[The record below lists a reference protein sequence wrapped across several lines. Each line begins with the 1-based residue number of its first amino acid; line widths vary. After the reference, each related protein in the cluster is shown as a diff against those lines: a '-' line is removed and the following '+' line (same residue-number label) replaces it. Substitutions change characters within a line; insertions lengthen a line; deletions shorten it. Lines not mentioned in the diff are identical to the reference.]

1 MGKRRRKESLI
12 SVIFNILFALINIL
26 IEIIVRIIVLV
37 YDIITY
43 YTSDYKN
50 KSGNGLFNVLFDQG
64 VYGEFMLYRKL
75 IKVFGKAFV
84 LTNLYLDG
92 KNTDLTEIDLLA
104 ISKKGVYVFEMKNY
118 GGSIY
123 GSYQDKEWTQV
134 FNKFSKHRF
143 YNPLRQNY
151 VHTKA
156 VENYLAL
163 EQSALIPMVV
173 FSNKSKLS
181 KINVRENTHVYQ
193 FKDAMR
199 KIKLLE
205 RDNLKIFTDQ
215 ELENITKKL
224 ILKSHADETVKQAH
238 IEGVKAITAR

>member
-1 MGKRRRKESLI
+1 MGKRRKKERL
-12 SVIFNILFALINIL
+12 VVVLFNMVFAILNIM
-26 IEIIVRIIVLV
+26 IDIIVRIIVLV

-43 YTSDYKN
+43 YTSDYN
-50 KSGNGLFNVLFDQG
+50 SKSGNGLFNALFDKG

-75 IKVFGKAFV
+75 IKFFGKAFV

-92 KNTDLTEIDLLA
+92 KNTDLTEVDLVA
-104 ISKKGVYVFEMKNY
+104 VSKKGVYVFEMKNY
-118 GGSIY
+118 GGYIY
-123 GSYQDKEWTQV
+123 GSYQDKEWMQV

-143 YNPLRQNY
+143 HNPLRQNY

-199 KIKLLE
+199 KLTQLE
-205 RDNLKIFTDQ
+205 RERLEIFTDQ
-215 ELENITKKL
+215 ELETITKKL
-224 ILKSHADETVKQAH
+224 ILKCHVDESIKQAH
-238 IEGVKAITAR
+238 IESVKAITAR